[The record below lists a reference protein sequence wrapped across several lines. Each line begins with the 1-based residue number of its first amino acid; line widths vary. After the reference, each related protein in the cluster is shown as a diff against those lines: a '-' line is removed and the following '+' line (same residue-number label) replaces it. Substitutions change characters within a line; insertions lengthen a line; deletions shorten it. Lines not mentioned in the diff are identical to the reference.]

1 MDYPGKVITKNQVTP
16 TQISA
21 TGVWTLDDA
30 AAATRNNNWPVA
42 GVPNPISKSL
52 RFNSADTAYLSRTLS
67 SSGNRKTWTWS
78 GWIKGMGSGD
88 AIFGAAGSG
97 GGQGALYFTS
107 SSLTLREYA
116 VETGSETFSVIST
129 AKYRDPSAWYHIV
142 AVFDTTQATASN
154 RIKLYVNGVQ
164 ITSFSTSSYPSLNFD
179 AYNINNSSKRALI
192 GTENYSGSTT
202 MNGYQTE
209 INFIDGQALTPSSF
223 GMTDP
228 VTGVWEPLKYSGTYG
243 TNGFYLNFKD
253 ATSTTTLGLDYSGN
267 ANNWTTNNFSVT
279 AGAGNDSLTDVPT
292 PWIVYNTTGDVGG
305 VVRGNYCTLN
315 PLGTSNG
322 TLSDGNLR
330 VATNGTTIN
339 ARGTIALPA
348 TGKWYFEFED
358 VTHLIYDMGFGISNV
373 VTSISSM
380 ANANGWWLDVSTT
393 STYIYS
399 NSTLMNGGS
408 AVFTTGGAGVAG
420 GSGSKWGIAVDIDS
434 GKWWARNSNGWQTI
448 SGNTGDPAAGTNPIS
463 SDLTGTLFPVIWM
476 NSNSTGGAEVAVIN
490 FGQRPFAYTP
500 PSGFL
505 SLCTTNLP
513 ASTVLKGGEYM
524 NAVLWTGTGTTGG
537 NTLAVTGVGFQP
549 DLVWYKNRTVAVNN
563 YLNDVIRGSGAG
575 TSLHSNTTSSESSAS
590 AYAVNGGLASF
601 NSDGF
606 TAYRGTDNTFQASNL
621 NGNAYVAWNWKANG
635 AGVTNTAGTITS
647 SVSASTTSGFSIV
660 TWAGNSTNAATI
672 GHGLGVAPSIL
683 ITKSRTNA
691 SSWVVGIGGMSGFGI
706 NDYLVLQST
715 AAKGTSSTFYQA
727 YGSSTFTVGV
737 SAADEMNKTGNN
749 YVTYCFAPI
758 SGFSA
763 FGSYTG
769 NGSAD
774 GPFVYLGFRPRFVM
788 GKASSGTNAST
799 SSWFMMDSA
808 RNTYNVA
815 NLRLF
820 ADLSNADNTQDI
832 LDFTS
837 NGFKLRTTNTNE
849 NTSGTTYIYMAFAE
863 NPFKN
868 ALAR

>member
-16 TQISA
+16 TQTSA

-52 RFNSADTAYLSRTLS
+52 RFNSADSAYLNRTP
-67 SSGNRKTWTWS
+67 
-78 GWIKGMGSGD
+78 
-88 AIFGAAGSG
+88 AGSG
-97 GGQGALYFTS
+97 TLGVWTFSFWVKRAALGVTQTVFFSGTTNQRGGIRFTS
-107 SSLTLREYA
+107 GDLINCQPFNS
-116 VETGSETFSVIST
+116 TGANASWTST
-129 AKYRDPSAWYHIV
+129 AVFRDPSAWYHVVIR
-142 AVFDTTQATASN
+142 AFSSATGNSFGGVELA
-154 RIKLYVNGVQ
+154 LYINGVQ
-164 ITSFSTSSYPSLNFD
+164 QTFTL
-179 AYNINNSSKRALI
+179 
-192 GTENYSGSTT
+192 STT
-202 MNGYQTE
+202 GTPTGGDRINDSQVKQIGQITPNGDGDYLSAYLTE
-209 INFIDGQALTPSSF
+209 FNFIDGQALTPSSF

-228 VTGVWEPLKYSGTYG
+228 ITGVWEPLKYSGTYG

-267 ANNWTTNNFSVT
+267 SNTWTTNNFSVT

-305 VVRGNYCTLN
+305 VVRGNYATWN
-315 PLGTSNG
+315 PLDRTAATYTNGNLEVTSTSSAAPYNMQTTIQLPTSGKWYCEVTALKGANSPAIGIGNNRPTDQFAMYRSPGSYITSGISGISSSGTPASWTTGDIIGIAYDAGAG
-322 TLSDGNLR
+322 TLSFYK
-330 VATNGTTIN
+330 NGTAQSGGFTSI
-339 ARGTIALPA
+339 PA
-348 TGKWYFEFED
+348 TGYF
-358 VTHLIYDMGFGISNV
+358 
-373 VTSISSM
+373 
-380 ANANGWWLDVSTT
+380 
-393 STYIYS
+393 
-399 NSTLMNGGS
+399 
-408 AVFTTGGAGVAG
+408 
-420 GSGSKWGIAVDIDS
+420 IAVRADS
-434 GKWWARNSNGWQTI
+434 A
-448 SGNTGDPAAGTNPIS
+448 SGDG
-463 SDLTGTLFPVIWM
+463 GTL
-476 NSNSTGGAEVAVIN
+476 NA
-490 FGQRPFAYTP
+490 GQRPFAYTP

-513 ASTVLKGGEYM
+513 ASNVLKGNQYFD
-524 NAVLWTGTGTTGG
+524 AKTWSG
-537 NTLAVTGVGFQP
+537 NSSTQSVSLEFAPGLIWNKSRSAASGHS
-549 DLVWYKNRTVAVNN
+549 WW
-563 YLNDVIRGSGAG
+563 DVIRGTGAQI
-575 TSLHSNTTSSESSAS
+575 SSSETDAESTGYNAIT
-590 AYAVNGGLASF
+590 SF
-601 NSDGF
+601 GSNAISLG
-606 TAYRGTDNTFQASNL
+606 ADNTGTY
-621 NGNAYVAWNWKANG
+621 NGRTNETGRTYVGWVWNAG
-635 AGVTNTAGTITS
+635 SSTVTNTSGTIS
-647 SVSASTTSGFSIV
+647 SQVRANTTSGFSVV

-691 SSWVVGIGGMSGFGI
+691 SSWVFGIGGISGFGV

-788 GKASSGTNAST
+788 IKESSGTSNWSILDT
-799 SSWFMMDSA
+799 SRDD
-808 RNTYNVA
+808 YNVA
-815 NLRLF
+815 DNSLLANSSGAETTSTSTSGAF
-820 ADLSNADNTQDI
+820 ADI
-832 LDFTS
+832 LS
-837 NGFKLRTTNTNE
+837 NGFKLRGN
-849 NTSGTTYIYMAFAE
+849 SGDVNDSGATYIYACFAE